1 VRLGGRGTDRAFR
14 ASTSTRIMP
23 NRRPRVR
30 EQSSLRRAGDGGTE
44 SVGQLHDPQPKSHRG
59 GVHAKTSGESR
70 SQTCRRRQAGSG
82 EEAEYLWDENLSH
95 QKYIIPHQEM
105 AKQTGTVSPKLCM
118 NQEFSQTTRAQEDA
132 RSAME
137 QCLVLGS
144 TELVQEGRQTSAE
157 VGIPSLQLPDQTPGH
172 CGEGPTQL

>member
-1 VRLGGRGTDRAFR
+1 MPRPAASRAPRRG
-14 ASTSTRIMP
+14 
-23 NRRPRVR
+23 
-30 EQSSLRRAGDGGTE
+30 
-44 SVGQLHDPQPKSHRG
+44 
-59 GVHAKTSGESR
+59 
-70 SQTCRRRQAGSG
+70 RRRQAGSG

-118 NQEFSQTTRAQEDA
+118 NQEFSQTTRAQEDV

-144 TELVQEGRQTSAE
+144 TELMQEGRQTSAE
-157 VGIPSLQLPDQTPGH
+157 VGIPSLQLPYQTPGH
-172 CGEGPTQL
+172 CGEGPTQLRLIEGAHQGLGEWTRHGGGEAIDAAPFAGVLSQA